1 MSILSAF
8 KEGNAK
14 DDPWSM
20 RRILAAGCGV
30 VFWIIDIMIARRV
43 AEITVFWVPLIL
55 VGFPFVGMLAFMF
68 LTTWESIQALIKAW
82 KGKSNAEDA

>member
-30 VFWIIDIMIARRV
+30 IFWVIDILLTMRV
-43 AEITVFWVPLIL
+43 SEITVFWVPLIL

-82 KGKSNAEDA
+82 KGQSNAEDA